1 MNNVLSAISVASNL
15 IIQHIDSN
23 NIYNIQDTVIN
34 LSRCN
39 GIIITPAISPSLL
52 SVNNN
57 SIRRLTVKSRGFS
70 NPSQVDFGL
79 SGIYLTT
86 NNTTPSGTTVHI
98 NNNSIDSLTITDNLS
113 KSVTGI
119 YANVS
124 GNEITID
131 SNAINNISSSSTL
144 DFDYKTPHI
153 SGIFL
158 NYFSADSNN
167 LFSISG
173 NDLYKLRSF
182 TPNNDSSNVFGICIT
197 GNSANNQKVN
207 VSRNYIHHFSNYS
220 GSRGSKMYGILNSS
234 PGLFSNNIIQLGVN
248 FDGSFPTVRFNINGI
263 LNDAAKEIDLVYN
276 TIFIKSNNNLS
287 ASRTYCFKNNFP
299 PVSDQYF
306 NNLFYNDGSTIN
318 FGTCMYY
325 SSATNIVSNNNCYY
339 STDMFFGQINNNI
352 PNINSITNLSFLLSG
367 QDSNS
372 INVNPLLAGSNKG
385 LLTADFHPI
394 MISPLLNSGVAIP
407 SIQIDYFGNPR
418 NNITP
423 TIGAIEGSVFSGF
436 DQLKNDNL
444 FIYPNPA
451 TSYFYIKL
459 NDLITQY
466 TMEVFDNNGKL
477 ILTKVINEND
487 FLVGCEK
494 WKKGMYLIRISNS
507 NGSTTESKKII
518 IN

>member
-1 MNNVLSAISVASNL
+1 
-15 IIQHIDSN
+15 
-23 NIYNIQDTVIN
+23 
-34 LSRCN
+34 
-39 GIIITPAISPSLL
+39 
-52 SVNNN
+52 
-57 SIRRLTVKSRGFS
+57 
-70 NPSQVDFGL
+70 
-79 SGIYLTT
+79 
-86 NNTTPSGTTVHI
+86 
-98 NNNSIDSLTITDNLS
+98 
-113 KSVTGI
+113 
-119 YANVS
+119 
-124 GNEITID
+124 
-131 SNAINNISSSSTL
+131 
-144 DFDYKTPHI
+144 
-153 SGIFL
+153 
-158 NYFSADSNN
+158 
-167 LFSISG
+167 
-173 NDLYKLRSF
+173 
-182 TPNNDSSNVFGICIT
+182 
-197 GNSANNQKVN
+197 
-207 VSRNYIHHFSNYS
+207 
-220 GSRGSKMYGILNSS
+220 
-234 PGLFSNNIIQLGVN
+234 
-248 FDGSFPTVRFNINGI
+248 
-263 LNDAAKEIDLVYN
+263 
-276 TIFIKSNNNLS
+276 
-287 ASRTYCFKNNFP
+287 
-299 PVSDQYF
+299 
-306 NNLFYNDGSTIN
+306 
-318 FGTCMYY
+318 
-325 SSATNIVSNNNCYY
+325 
-339 STDMFFGQINNNI
+339 MFFGQINNNI

-466 TMEVFDNNGKL
+466 NMEVFDNNGKL